1 MGSRNRFK
9 NRLQKTND
17 NNLSRKELINL
28 RKRCTTNKFDRKT
41 RQLVENLDEDKLRK
55 FTIDPSL

>member
-17 NNLSRKELINL
+17 NNLSRKELI
-28 RKRCTTNKFDRKT
+28 KKYGFIY
-41 RQLVENLDEDKLRK
+41 
-55 FTIDPSL
+55 F

>member
-17 NNLSRKELINL
+17 NNLSRKELIKKYGL
-28 RKRCTTNKFDRKT
+28 STFR
-41 RQLVENLDEDKLRK
+41 EDPQEQAALISSK
-55 FTIDPSL
+55 S